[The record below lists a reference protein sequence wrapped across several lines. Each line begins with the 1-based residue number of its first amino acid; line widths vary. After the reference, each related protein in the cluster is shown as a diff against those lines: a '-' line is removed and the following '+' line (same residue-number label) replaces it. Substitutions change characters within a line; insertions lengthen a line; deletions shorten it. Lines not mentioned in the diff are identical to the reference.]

1 MNIQAMM
8 QQAQK
13 LQKDMLK
20 SKKEIDEKDYV
31 ATESFL
37 TVEMK
42 GNKKI
47 TKVKIDVDSLDKED
61 IEILED
67 LICVAV
73 NKNINQID
81 KDMESK
87 MGKFGGM
94 TGLF

>member
-20 SKKEIDEKDYV
+20 SKKEIEEKDYV

-42 GNKKI
+42 GNKEI
-47 TKVKIDVDSLDKED
+47 TKVKIDVESLDKED

-67 LICVAV
+67 LMCVAV
-73 NKNINQID
+73 NKNIKQID